1 MDLQSTKSDE
11 AHRLDFRNRIVV
23 LTGGSRG
30 IGLGI
35 AQAFCHAN
43 ATLHILSIDPELPGV
58 AQKLSGVGQ
67 GSVTGH
73 FCDITDG
80 KAVDRCLAEIGHLD
94 VFIANAGLERMTPID
109 DASDETERVFRQII
123 DVNVIGTYLCIRAA
137 LRNMQAGGS
146 IVLTSSVWG
155 KSAVGAFGAYVASK
169 HANIGFMRSL
179 ARELGPRGIRV
190 NCVCPGWVRTDSAM
204 QSLSRM
210 SAQSKRAESAIL
222 DDVIASQCLPG
233 LQEPADVADLYL
245 FLASSL
251 SRNITGQAVNVD
263 RGELLS

>member
-1 MDLQSTKSDE
+1 MDLKPATSDE
-11 AHRLDFRNRIVV
+11 THRLDFTNRIVI

-35 AQAFCHAN
+35 AEAFCRAN
-43 ATLHILSIDPELPGV
+43 AKLHIIAVDPELPGV
-58 AQKLSGVGQ
+58 VQKLSGLGQ

-73 FCDITDG
+73 SCDITDG
-80 KAVDRCLAEIGHLD
+80 DAISQCLVEIGHID
-94 VFIANAGLERMTPID
+94 VFIANAGLERLTPID
-109 DASDETERVFRQII
+109 DASDETEAAFRRII
-123 DVNVIGTYLCIRAA
+123 EVNVIGTYLCIRAGVKA
-137 LRNMQAGGS
+137 MRSGGS
-146 IVLTSSVWG
+146 IILTSSVWG

-190 NCVCPGWVRTDSAM
+190 NCVCPGWVKTESAM

-210 SAQSKRAESAIL
+210 SARSKRSESAIL
-222 DDVIASQCLPG
+222 DDVMASQCLPG

-251 SRNITGQAVNVD
+251 SRNITGQAINVD
-263 RGELLS
+263 RGEFLG

>member
-11 AHRLDFRNRIVV
+11 PYRLDFRNRVIV

-30 IGLGI
+30 IGFGI
-35 AQAFCHAN
+35 AQAFCQAN
-43 ATLHILSIDPELPGV
+43 AALHIIAIDPELPGV
-58 AQKLSGVGQ
+58 VQKLSGDRQ
-67 GSVTGH
+67 GGVTGH
-73 FCDITDG
+73 YCDITDG
-80 KAVDRCLAEIGHLD
+80 KEVDRCLAEIGHID

-109 DASDETERVFRQII
+109 DASVETEAAFRRII

-137 LRNMQAGGS
+137 LRNMRAGGS
-146 IVLTSSVWG
+146 IILTSSVWG

-169 HANIGFMRSL
+169 HANIGFMRGL
-179 ARELGPRGIRV
+179 ARELGPKGIRV

-210 SAQSKRAESAIL
+210 SARSNRAEAAIL
-222 DDVIASQCLPG
+222 DDVIAAQCLPG
-233 LQEPADVADLYL
+233 LQDPADVADLYL

-251 SRNITGQAVNVD
+251 SRNITGQAINID
-263 RGELLS
+263 RGEFLG